1 MAEKYLLKPEDLGRP
16 CVLDEFDFETTAE
29 LKEYDGIIGQDRAIE
44 AMSYGLKIDT
54 RGYNIFMSGMS
65 GTGKTSYAK
74 KYITRISKTKK
85 IPEDWVY
92 VYNFKKPNQPIAIN
106 LPAGRGRDFQKDMD
120 EFVKVLKQELK
131 KAFESEDYENE
142 KNYIIQEYQ
151 TKRSEMLDLLNED
164 AEKQGFKVKTTNAG
178 IYFLPVIDGKVIS
191 EEEYTELEDTLK
203 NEISKK
209 SEELQMQTMEIIRK
223 VKNLEKM
230 SEEKIDE
237 WENKIALFAVGIHIN
252 DIKEKYTENEKIS
265 IYLEEVQMDILEN
278 LDDFRSEDHSDEQQQ
293 VLLPMLKKDDDDS
306 LVRYKVNLFID
317 NSDLTGAPV
326 VLDYNPN
333 YYNLLGKMEYE
344 NEFGSMTTDFTMI
357 KSGLLHQCNGGY
369 LILQAKDVLTSP
381 QSWEALKKVIRTR
394 EITIGNLKEQIGV
407 VAGSSMRPEP
417 IPFKA
422 KVVLVGS
429 ERLYQILYGY
439 EDDFRKL
446 FKIRVDFDSEME
458 RDKDNVYSV
467 AKFIGT
473 FCRKNE
479 KLHLKKCAVGKVIE
493 YCSRI
498 VENKNRMT
506 TQFSSLVDI
515 LSESCAWA
523 EIDNKKY
530 VGIEDVKK
538 AIRER
543 ERRSGRYD
551 EKLQELIDEGTIM
564 IDTTGEKTG
573 QINGLSIL
581 DVGDY
586 TFGKPTRI
594 TATTFIGEEGIVNIE
609 REIEMSGSS
618 HSKGVLILSGYLGQ
632 TFAQSFPLSLSA
644 SVCFEQQYSGV
655 DGDSASSTELYAI
668 LSSLSGIPI
677 KQNIAV
683 TGSVNQKGEIQ
694 PIGGAIRKIEGYFE
708 ICERKGLTG
717 DQGVIIPIQ
726 NVKNLVLKEEVI
738 NAVKEGKF
746 HIYAVKTIDE
756 GIEILTGKKA
766 GKRNEKGEFPKDS
779 VNYLVEEKLKSFAKI
794 GATYGKDE

>member
-1 MAEKYLLKPEDLGRP
+1 
-16 CVLDEFDFETTAE
+16 
-29 LKEYDGIIGQDRAIE
+29 
-44 AMSYGLKIDT
+44 
-54 RGYNIFMSGMS
+54 
-65 GTGKTSYAK
+65 
-74 KYITRISKTKK
+74 
-85 IPEDWVY
+85 
-92 VYNFKKPNQPIAIN
+92 
-106 LPAGRGRDFQKDMD
+106 
-120 EFVKVLKQELK
+120 
-131 KAFESEDYENE
+131 
-142 KNYIIQEYQ
+142 
-151 TKRSEMLDLLNED
+151 
-164 AEKQGFKVKTTNAG
+164 
-178 IYFLPVIDGKVIS
+178 
-191 EEEYTELEDTLK
+191 
-203 NEISKK
+203 
-209 SEELQMQTMEIIRK
+209 
-223 VKNLEKM
+223 
-230 SEEKIDE
+230 
-237 WENKIALFAVGIHIN
+237 
-252 DIKEKYTENEKIS
+252 
-265 IYLEEVQMDILEN
+265 
-278 LDDFRSEDHSDEQQQ
+278 
-293 VLLPMLKKDDDDS
+293 
-306 LVRYKVNLFID
+306 
-317 NSDLTGAPV
+317 
-326 VLDYNPN
+326 
-333 YYNLLGKMEYE
+333 
-344 NEFGSMTTDFTMI
+344 
-357 KSGLLHQCNGGY
+357 
-369 LILQAKDVLTSP
+369 
-381 QSWEALKKVIRTR
+381 
-394 EITIGNLKEQIGV
+394 
-407 VAGSSMRPEP
+407 
-417 IPFKA
+417 
-422 KVVLVGS
+422 
-429 ERLYQILYGY
+429 
-439 EDDFRKL
+439 
-446 FKIRVDFDSEME
+446 
-458 RDKDNVYSV
+458 
-467 AKFIGT
+467 
-473 FCRKNE
+473 
-479 KLHLKKCAVGKVIE
+479 VIE